1 VVTVTADKIGPPLAA
16 AAPPVSTVLPSEAPL
31 GTDTSTLWALFFWL
45 EALAVVLGA
54 AVWTWRRRGHAQAW
68 IVFTAPLLLIWLF
81 TTGQIVRLLPNL
93 L

>member
-1 VVTVTADKIGPPLAA
+1 MTVTADKIGPPLASS
-16 AAPPVSTVLPSEAPL
+16 APPVSSVLPSELPL

-45 EALAVVLGA
+45 EALALALAG

-68 IVFTAPLLLIWLF
+68 IVFTPPLLLIWLF
-81 TTGQIVRLLPNL
+81 TTDQIVRLLPNL